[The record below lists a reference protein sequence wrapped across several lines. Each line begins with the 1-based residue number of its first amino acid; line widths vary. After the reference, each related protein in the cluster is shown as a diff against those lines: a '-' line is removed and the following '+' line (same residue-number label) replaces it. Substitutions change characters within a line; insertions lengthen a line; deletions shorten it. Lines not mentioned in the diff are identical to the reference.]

1 MFRCIEVFAWKTILS
16 LDYDKN
22 SVLKINKTE
31 NPFSPY
37 YPRAIYQA
45 GSRLGGARLFEFFF
59 FFFFLKTWL
68 GSGLRKSAKQIRE
81 FTK

>member
-31 NPFSPY
+31 NPSSPY

-45 GSRLGGARLFEFFF
+45 GSRLGEAGSRLGGTRLFELLLYIFFF
-59 FFFFLKTWL
+59 ENVV
-68 GSGLRKSAKQIRE
+68 G
-81 FTK
+81 